1 MTWNKNVGF
10 TPFSWMY
17 DTEHVLFGRIGS
29 LDLLKKGLRLS
40 FSAKVTKHS
49 EKPDVFYERVALAS
63 PTPRGE
69 WFGRRKRRGFE
80 TVGGNALAI
89 R

>member
-1 MTWNKNVGF
+1 MTWNKNVGI

-29 LDLLKKGLRLS
+29 LNLLKNGLRLS

-49 EKPDVFYERVALAS
+49 AKPDVFYERVIEAS
-63 PTPRGE
+63 PGQRLE
-69 WFGRRKRRGFE
+69 MFARQQREDFDAW
-80 TVGGNALAI
+80 GNEANQ
-89 R
+89 